1 MTNLYDI
8 KVENGKYNM
17 IITEDFQVK
26 VLRHGEEWMDID
38 KGSKFFIA
46 LMYKFEAME
55 EALKFYADSKTYN
68 GEYIDCGKDGVHT
81 STPVIYTDQGYK
93 AKEVLSK

>member
-17 IITEDFQVK
+17 IMTEDFKVK
-26 VLRHGEEWMDID
+26 VLRGGEEWMEFD

-46 LMYKFEAME
+46 LMGKFETME
-55 EALKFYADSKTYN
+55 ETLKECIQQKGLLEFLDENEWATTEDYVSVIAKNALY
-68 GEYIDCGKDGVHT
+68 E
-81 STPVIYTDQGYK
+81 
-93 AKEVLSK
+93 

>member
-8 KVENGKYNM
+8 KVENGKYN
-17 IITEDFQVK
+17 IIMTEDFKVK
-26 VLRHGEEWMDID
+26 VLRGAEEWMEFD

-46 LMYKFEAME
+46 LMGKFEAME
-55 EALKFYADSKTYN
+55 EVLKFYADSKTYN

-93 AKEVLSK
+93 AKEVLNK